1 MLRTMEVFNFHGIY
15 DIIIKVYHRRNIIM
29 EKMNNDIF
37 QLLTDEEEV
46 EELSNKIIPAKD
58 RPDFFD
64 DMSRF
69 LLKAVIYYLISSTPK
84 EEQTISNAIELL
96 KKSEVTD
103 DNNELKKRINELP
116 YDHVAKMNFKTV
128 ELLPEKTYAETVK
141 TLEKIL
147 ESLI

>member
-1 MLRTMEVFNFHGIY
+1 MLRIMEVFNFHGIY
-15 DIIIKVYHRRNIIM
+15 DIIIRVYHRRNIIM

-46 EELSNKIIPAKD
+46 EDLSNKIIPAKD

-69 LLKAVIYYLISSTPK
+69 LLKAVIYYLISSTPE

-96 KKSEVTD
+96 KKSEATD

>member
-1 MLRTMEVFNFHGIY
+1 
-15 DIIIKVYHRRNIIM
+15 M

-141 TLEKIL
+141 TLENIL

>member
-1 MLRTMEVFNFHGIY
+1 MLRTTEVFNFHGIY

-69 LLKAVIYYLISSTPK
+69 LLKAVIYYLISSTPE

>member
-1 MLRTMEVFNFHGIY
+1 
-15 DIIIKVYHRRNIIM
+15 M

-69 LLKAVIYYLISSTPK
+69 LLKAVIYYLISSTPE

-96 KKSEVTD
+96 KKSEATD

-116 YDHVAKMNFKTV
+116 YDHVAKMMFKSV
-128 ELLPEKTYAETVK
+128 EILPEKTYTATVK
-141 TLEKIL
+141 ALENIL
-147 ESLI
+147 ENIL

>member
-1 MLRTMEVFNFHGIY
+1 MLRIMEVFNFHGIY
-15 DIIIKVYHRRNIIM
+15 DIIIRVYHRRNIIM

-69 LLKAVIYYLISSTPK
+69 LLKAVIYYLISSTPE

>member
-1 MLRTMEVFNFHGIY
+1 MLRIMEVFNFHGIY
-15 DIIIKVYHRRNIIM
+15 DIIIRVYHRRNIIM

-69 LLKAVIYYLISSTPK
+69 LLKAVIYYLISSTPE

-96 KKSEVTD
+96 KKSEATD

>member
-1 MLRTMEVFNFHGIY
+1 
-15 DIIIKVYHRRNIIM
+15 M

-96 KKSEVTD
+96 KKSEATD

-116 YDHVAKMNFKTV
+116 YDHVAKMNFKSV
-128 ELLPEKTYAETVK
+128 ELLPEKTYTATVK
-141 TLEKIL
+141 ALENIL
-147 ESLI
+147 ESII

>member
-15 DIIIKVYHRRNIIM
+15 DIIIKVYHRRIIIM

-96 KKSEVTD
+96 KKSEATD

-141 TLEKIL
+141 TLEKVL

>member
-15 DIIIKVYHRRNIIM
+15 DIIIKVYHRRNIIV

-69 LLKAVIYYLISSTPK
+69 LLKAIIYYLISSTPK

-96 KKSEVTD
+96 KKSEATD

>member
-1 MLRTMEVFNFHGIY
+1 
-15 DIIIKVYHRRNIIM
+15 M

-46 EELSNKIIPAKD
+46 EDLSNKIIPAKD

-69 LLKAVIYYLISSTPK
+69 LLKAVIYYLISSTPE

>member
-1 MLRTMEVFNFHGIY
+1 
-15 DIIIKVYHRRNIIM
+15 M

-69 LLKAVIYYLISSTPK
+69 LLKAVIYYLISSTSE

-96 KKSEVTD
+96 KKSEATD

-116 YDHVAKMNFKTV
+116 YDHVAKMMFKSV
-128 ELLPEKTYAETVK
+128 EILPEKTYTATVK
-141 TLEKIL
+141 ALENIL
-147 ESLI
+147 ENIL